1 MSITQENEQRTHAE
15 VPELNYSAE
24 EGEEEIEARFID
36 RIVPFVVLLYPFS
49 YFISTCQDFLR
60 PHLPEMMSNLS
71 VLVGIVGF
79 LLAIGWLSKRL
90 YRYRKA
96 RGWEGPRHT

>member
-1 MSITQENEQRTHAE
+1 MSVTQDNEQRTHVQ
-15 VPELNYSAE
+15 VPELNCSVE

-36 RIVPFVVLLYPFS
+36 RAVPFVVLLYPFS
-49 YFISTCQDFLR
+49 YFISTCQDYLR

-90 YRYRKA
+90 YRFRKA
-96 RGWEGPRHT
+96 WGWEGPKQT